1 MTRQEEGGNNRVKK
15 GKGQKWNKNR
25 GPVGMDNGVACVCRG
40 VGGQGRATEENWDN
54 CS

>member
-25 GPVGMDNGVACVCRG
+25 GPVGMDNEGIG
-40 VGGQGRATEENWDN
+40 YGSGGIGENN
-54 CS
+54 GEKGGTTVTG